1 MTLMAK
7 ASSLSQSP
15 CTARYTRC
23 LLSALTYCFFNL
35 AEKKGCMDGDKG
47 VLEATNREWKRTRRH
62 NGKRARECSEG
73 RTRGRTGD
81 ALERFEI
88 YLSRPPHNY

>member
-23 LLSALTYCFFNL
+23 LLSALTYWFFNL

-47 VLEATNREWKRTRRH
+47 VLETTKRERKRKERQ
-62 NGKRARECSEG
+62 NGKRERERSEG
-73 RTRGRTGD
+73 RTRGSRRSRT
-81 ALERFEI
+81 F
-88 YLSRPPHNY
+88 